1 MYWSTILGFSTL
13 AGAVPQFGGGGGLT
27 MLRFGCSQVV
37 IDRLDPLVNP
47 GSVPSPHVHQIV
59 GGNTFNASMTTGD
72 VSSAATCTTCA
83 FSEDFSNYW
92 TANLY
97 FKARNGTYKRVP
109 QGGAALQF
117 NDNFST
123 QTAGGILVYYVSAQP
138 GKITA
143 FKPGFRMLVGDAMAR
158 SRTGTKLKKQNCYR
172 CYTGPNFGG
181 DFAAPC
187 ADNSIDTEYLPKKQC
202 AGGIRSNILFPTCWD
217 GKNLDTPNHQDHVA
231 YPTTGPADFLSLGG
245 ACPSTHPIR
254 IPQLMYEVVWDTT
267 KFNNPADWPT
277 DGSQPFYFSTGDNTG
292 YGQHGDYVFGW
303 KGNALQ
309 KAMDASGC
317 MGAKCSTLANQAINN
332 AKACSIKP
340 IVQEDHEG
348 WITELP
354 GLSMP
359 MSM

>member
-1 MYWSTILGFSTL
+1 MYWSAILGLSTL

-47 GSVPSPHVHQIV
+47 GAIPSPHVHQIV

-72 VSSAATCTTCA
+72 VSTAASCTTCA

-109 QGGAALQF
+109 QGGAAYQF

-123 QTAGGILVYYVSAQP
+123 QIGGGVLVYYVSAQP

-158 SRTGTKLKKQNCYR
+158 SRTGTQLKKQNCYR

-181 DFAAPC
+181 DYAAPC
-187 ADNSIDTEYLPKKQC
+187 ADGTLDTEYLPKKQC

-303 KGNALQ
+303 KGDSLQ
-309 KAMDASGC
+309 KAMDQTNC
-317 MGAKCSTLANQAINN
+317 MGAKCSTLANQAITN
-332 AKACSIKP
+332 AKACAVKP
-340 IVQEDHEG
+340 VVQEDHEG
-348 WITELP
+348 WLTELP
-354 GLSMP
+354 GINMP
-359 MSM
+359 MM